1 MGGAMAR
8 ALARDRVRLILYNR
22 STARARELANEL
34 GAQVATTPAEVAGSV
49 DVCISML
56 ADEAAVTAVYLG
68 PDGIIRG
75 VRGGT
80 VLAEMST
87 VSPRV
92 VRSLEARIRATGAG
106 ILDAPVSGSVATATA
121 GQLIL
126 MVGGESI
133 DLERARPA
141 LDALAGRIF
150 HIGPLGAG
158 ASMKLA
164 VNTVIYGLNGALSE
178 ALVLAER
185 AGIDPS
191 LAYVV
196 LSESAVG
203 APFVRY
209 KRSAFL
215 DPDDTPPAF
224 TIGLA
229 EKDLRLIRDLAA
241 ALGVSMPQARTNLAT
256 LRRAETSQ
264 GRARDFSAVAS
275 YLRTAAPDIRRTRRP
290 RQID

>member
-191 LAYVV
+191 LAYDV